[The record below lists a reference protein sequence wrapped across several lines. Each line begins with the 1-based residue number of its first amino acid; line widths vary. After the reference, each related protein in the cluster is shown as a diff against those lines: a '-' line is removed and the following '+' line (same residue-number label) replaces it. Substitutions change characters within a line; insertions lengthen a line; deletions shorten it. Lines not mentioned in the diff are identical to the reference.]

1 MMAASYNVRLSTEHK
16 GRRRRE
22 PVWIGRFRVGD
33 RDSAKVLGKAWQR
46 RSRPP
51 EGYLTK
57 GMAEEALR
65 TFLAR
70 EGARLAAAGGVTF
83 GQAADAYLEALEAR
97 IMGADF
103 RATTLRTYRNI
114 IDHDLRPHF
123 GAKNLAAI
131 TSGDVQD
138 YRAQLVDRGLRP
150 STINQHRA
158 VLSGVFR
165 LAARRYS
172 LPADPS
178 RAFDRARTRATGSGE
193 IRFYTPEEV
202 ERLCAVAASPQDAAI
217 YRTAAF
223 TGLRLSE
230 LRGLR
235 WRAIDFDR
243 SLVHVERGF
252 TDEGGHALP
261 KSWKVRSV
269 PMAPQVAQTLDTLR
283 GAREHY
289 TEDDALVFVNDAGN
303 WISASAL
310 YRRFVAAAERAGLP
324 RLRFHDLRHSFGTMA
339 VQAFPL
345 TDVKAYMGHADI
357 TTTMIYAHHVPQA
370 DAAAKLGALAGERA
384 AVPTRLRLAG

>member
-1 MMAASYNVRLSTEHK
+1 MMAASYSIRLSTEHK

-33 RDSAKVLGKAWQR
+33 TDSAKVLGKAWQR

-65 TFLAR
+65 AFLAR

-97 IMGADF
+97 IEASDF

-114 IDHDLRPHF
+114 IDRDLRRHF
-123 GAKNLAAI
+123 GTKRVGAVSN
-131 TSGDVQD
+131 GDVQD
-138 YRAQLVDRGLRP
+138 YRAKLVERGLRA

-158 VLSGVFR
+158 VLSGVFK
-165 LAARRYS
+165 LAVRRYG
-172 LPADPS
+172 LAEDPS
-178 RAFDRARTRATGSGE
+178 TAFDRARTRTTGSGE
-193 IRFYTPEEV
+193 IQFYTPEEV
-202 ERLCAVAASPQDAAI
+202 ERLCAVAHNPQDAAI

-230 LRGLR
+230 LRALR

-243 SLVHVERGF
+243 SLVHVERGY
-252 TDEGGHALP
+252 TDEGGQALP

-269 PMAPQVAQTLDTLR
+269 PMAPQVAQTLRALR
-283 GAREHY
+283 EREHF
-289 TEDDALVFVNDAGN
+289 TEDDALVFVDDVGGWVGADR
-303 WISASAL
+303 L
-310 YRRFVAAAERAGLP
+310 YRRFVAAGERAGLP

-345 TDVKAYMGHADI
+345 SDVKAYMGHANI
-357 TTTMIYAHHVPQA
+357 ATTMVYAHHVPQP
-370 DAAAKLGALAGERA
+370 DAAAKLGALAAERSKA
-384 AVPTRLRLAG
+384 PARLRVAA